1 MGTRGFCLWV
11 TLHDLDDGETMN
23 GARVI
28 LSGTRGRTSL
38 SFSASSAAEA

>member
-23 GARVI
+23 GGRVI
-28 LSGTRGRTSL
+28 LSGTRGKSKVEWGED
-38 SFSASSAAEA
+38 SAH